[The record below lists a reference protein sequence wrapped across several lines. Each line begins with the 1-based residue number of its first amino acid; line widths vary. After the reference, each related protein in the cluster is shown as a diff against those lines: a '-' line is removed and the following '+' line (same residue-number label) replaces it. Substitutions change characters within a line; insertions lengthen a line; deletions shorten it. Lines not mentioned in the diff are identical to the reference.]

1 MLKTNSKPKVAE
13 SPERFGNFF
22 RALPR
27 ISRAVYNREVDF
39 LVDLQSNGKGEQRMK
54 RDVIREKA
62 KETLAL
68 EAAAVKKLTEN
79 VDEEFC
85 RAVECVLGCTA
96 RIVVTGMGK
105 SGHVGRKI
113 AATLASTGTPSFFMH
128 PAEAF
133 HGDLGMVTDKDV
145 VLAISNSGEV
155 QEVVKIL
162 PVIHRIGATIIAM
175 TGNRSSQLAEYSD
188 YVIDIGHEPEAC
200 PLGLAPTTSTTAT
213 LAMGDAIAVAA
224 MSVRNFKKQDFALFH
239 PGGALGRRL
248 LLKVQDVMHT
258 GEENPVVS
266 GEKTAKDALFVMTE
280 KGLGA
285 VSVTDAAGRFIGLL
299 TDGIIRRALAKDYA
313 FLDEPVHEIMFTEPL
328 TIHADELA
336 TAALSVM
343 EKHEPRPV
351 TVLPVIDEKGAPVGM
366 IHLTDLL
373 KQGVV

>member
-1 MLKTNSKPKVAE
+1 MK
-13 SPERFGNFF
+13 
-22 RALPR
+22 
-27 ISRAVYNREVDF
+27 REV
-39 LVDLQSNGKGEQRMK
+39 
-54 RDVIREKA
+54 IRKKA
-62 KETLAL
+62 VETLTM

-79 VDEEFC
+79 IDEEFC
-85 RAVECVLGCTA
+85 RAVECVLDCKA
-96 RIVVTGMGK
+96 RIIVTGMGK

-162 PVIHRIGATIIAM
+162 PVIHRIGAPIIAM
-175 TGNRSSQLAEYSD
+175 TGNRTSQLAEYSD

-213 LAMGDAIAVAA
+213 LAMGDAIAVAV
-224 MSVRNFKKQDFALFH
+224 MSVRNFKQQDFALFH

-258 GEENPVVS
+258 GEENPVVE
-266 GEKTAKDALFVMTE
+266 GTKTAKDALFVMTE

-285 VSVTDAAGRFIGLL
+285 VSVIDAAGKFVGLL
-299 TDGIIRRALAKDYA
+299 TDGIIRRALAKDSA
-313 FLDEPVHEIMFTEPL
+313 FLDEPVHEIMFT
-328 TIHADELA
+328 
-336 TAALSVM
+336 
-343 EKHEPRPV
+343 
-351 TVLPVIDEKGAPVGM
+351 
-366 IHLTDLL
+366 
-373 KQGVV
+373 